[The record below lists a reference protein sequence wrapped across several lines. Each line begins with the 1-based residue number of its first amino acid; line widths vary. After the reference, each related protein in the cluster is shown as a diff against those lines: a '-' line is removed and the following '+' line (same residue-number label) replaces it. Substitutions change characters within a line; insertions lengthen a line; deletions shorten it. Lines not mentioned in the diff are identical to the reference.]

1 MTLDLRP
8 MLRGE
13 VSVIPLD
20 FMLDPIPPTNVT
32 FTDRAH
38 ITGQI
43 TDNAGYMRMTAQI
56 TVPYTGECAR
66 CLAPVDGVFSYTVEK
81 TVVAEGMVSEE
92 TLEENEEEYVV
103 LQDGRLDVD
112 EQLDEYLLLAF
123 PMRLLCE
130 EDCPGLCPKC
140 GRPKRE
146 GPCGCPTKEID
157 PRLAVLANFFSDDS
171 EEDGGGSSAE
181 QTDKNKK

>member
-13 VSVIPLD
+13 VNLIPLD
-20 FMLDPIPPTNVT
+20 FTLDPVPPMNVT
-32 FTDRAH
+32 FTDSAR

-43 TDNAGYMRMTAQI
+43 TDNAGYMRMRADVS
-56 TVPYTGECAR
+56 VPYTGECAR
-66 CLAPVDGVFSYTVEK
+66 CLSEVSGVVTYTVEK
-81 TVVAEGMVSEE
+81 TIVNEGTLIDEQ
-92 TLEENEEEYVV
+92 LEENEEEYVV
-103 LQDGRLDVD
+103 LQNGMLDVD

-140 GRPKRE
+140 GKPKRE
-146 GPCGCPTKEID
+146 GPCGCPTKVID
-157 PRLAVLANFFSDDS
+157 PRLAVLAKFLVDDS
-171 EEDGGGSSAE
+171 SEETDGDSSAE
-181 QTDKNKK
+181 QTDKK

>member
-13 VSVIPLD
+13 VNLIPLD
-20 FMLDPIPPTNVT
+20 FTLDPAPPSNVT

-43 TDNAGYMRMTAQI
+43 TDNAGYMRMRADI

-66 CLAPVDGVFSYTVEK
+66 CLSPVDGVFTYTVEK
-81 TVVAEGMVSEE
+81 TIVTEGTLTDEQ
-92 TLEENEEEYVV
+92 LEENEEEYVV
-103 LQDGRLDVD
+103 LQNGMLDVD
-112 EQLDEYLLLAF
+112 EQLDEYLLLSF
-123 PMRLLCE
+123 PMRLLCDE
-130 EDCPGLCPKC
+130 NCEGLCPKC
-140 GRPKRE
+140 GKPKRE

-157 PRLAVLANFFSDDS
+157 PRLAVLAKFFEDNEESDG
-171 EEDGGGSSAE
+171 DGSAE

>member
-13 VSVIPLD
+13 VNLIPLD
-20 FMLDPIPPTNVT
+20 FTLDPAPPSNVT
-32 FTDRAH
+32 FTDSAH

-43 TDNAGYMRMTAQI
+43 TDNAGYVTDKFKGVKYADI
-56 TVPYTGECAR
+56 TVPDAGECAR
-66 CLAPVDGVFSYTVEK
+66 CLSEVTGVFTYTVEK
-81 TVVAEGMVSEE
+81 TIVTEGTLTEE
-92 TLEENEEEYVV
+92 QLEENEEEYVV
-103 LQDGRLDVD
+103 LQNGMLDVD

-140 GRPKRE
+140 GKPKKD
-146 GPCGCPTKEID
+146 GDCGCPQKEID
-157 PRLAVLANFFSDDS
+157 PRLAVLKNWLDK
-171 EEDGGGSSAE
+171 E
-181 QTDKNKK
+181 QK

>member
-13 VSVIPLD
+13 VNLIPLD
-20 FMLDPIPPTNVT
+20 FTLDPVPPMNVT
-32 FTDRAH
+32 FTDSAR

-43 TDNAGYMRMTAQI
+43 TDNAGYMRMRADI
-56 TVPYTGECAR
+56 SVPYTGECAR
-66 CLAPVDGVFSYTVEK
+66 CLTEVSGVFTYTVEK
-81 TVVAEGMVSEE
+81 TIVNEGTLSDEQ
-92 TLEENEEEYVV
+92 LEENEEEYVV
-103 LQDGRLDVD
+103 LENGMLDVD

-140 GRPKRE
+140 GKPKRE

-157 PRLAVLANFFSDDS
+157 PRLAVLAKFLVDDS
-171 EEDGGGSSAE
+171 SEETDGNSSAE
-181 QTDKNKK
+181 PTDKK

>member
-13 VSVIPLD
+13 VARIPLD

-32 FTDRAH
+32 FTAPAH

-43 TDNAGYMRMTAQI
+43 TDNAGYMRMTAHI
-56 TVPYTGECAR
+56 SVPYTGECAR
-66 CLAPVDGVFSYTVEK
+66 CLSPVDGVFTYTVEK
-81 TVVAEGMVSEE
+81 TVVTEGTVSEE

-123 PMRLLCE
+123 PMRLLCA
-130 EDCPGLCPKC
+130 EDCPGLCPRC

-157 PRLAVLANFFSDDS
+157 PRLAVLAKFFDNDG
-171 EEDGGGSSAE
+171 EEDGGNGSAE